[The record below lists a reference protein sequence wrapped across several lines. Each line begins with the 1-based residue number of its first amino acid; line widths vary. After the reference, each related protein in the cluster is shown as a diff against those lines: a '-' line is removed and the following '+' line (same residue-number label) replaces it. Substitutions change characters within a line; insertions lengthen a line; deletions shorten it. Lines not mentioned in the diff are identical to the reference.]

1 MKIYIKIFVCSF
13 VFNYI
18 VIALVPTELPVVR
31 RHKLSIYLPVQS
43 GNGHDKA
50 APHQTPAH
58 VTCGGM
64 RIHFNFLPPS
74 TFHKS
79 YTVDICV

>member
-43 GNGHDKA
+43 GNGQRQGSASPNSCSCDVWWNEN
-50 APHQTPAH
+50 PFQFFTS
-58 VTCGGM
+58 
-64 RIHFNFLPPS
+64 FNVS
-74 TFHKS
+74 
-79 YTVDICV
+79 